1 MGKNIG
7 KNISKNLSRKY
18 IQKLLD
24 HAKKYATAVLKTSS
38 WRVIQRTA
46 EATGDLIVNKIANKR
61 YVSPE
66 ERQKTIE
73 ELRLR

>member
-7 KNISKNLSRKY
+7 KTISKNLSRKY

-46 EATGDLIVNKIANKR
+46 EATGDLIVNKIANKITKLPKN
-61 YVSPE
+61 SQ
-66 ERQKTIE
+66 QK
-73 ELRLR
+73 